1 MSSKDLY
8 ENLIRYYEFQI
19 GEMPR
24 RERFKQALVETF
36 KENDLHIFFTLPYL
50 GFISEE
56 KLKKK
61 LARKKL
67 AGSEFDSAMSRLI
80 PKGLVDKFQKNGK
93 WGYERAPVIV
103 VLEMAVREHE
113 DSPFRQITSEV
124 MNDLIEGAAET
135 IPTKTPYYRVLPVE
149 PAIQKN
155 SASTLIQVN
164 VDIPDPRQ
172 VLPLDVISEMI
183 KGAERIAL
191 SNCYCRS
198 AKQVLG
204 ESCKHPLE
212 TCFYFDELAQM
223 KLQTDYAREITYEEA
238 MQILYE
244 CEIQGL
250 IHNVSNCEGKIQTL
264 CNCCECS
271 CAVVKA
277 WNRGMRNTTSPSRF
291 VVTLK
296 ADRCQLSGECVKACP
311 VEAISVQNTMLAIEL
326 DKCLG
331 CGLCIS
337 ACPEDALSLT
347 PREKPVKIFK
357 DNDQLFRNIY
367 AESAVGLIKRK
378 LGLVKKNLID
388 F

>member
-1 MSSKDLY
+1 MPRKDLY

-24 RERFKQALVETF
+24 RDRFKQALIETF
-36 KENDLHIFFTLPYL
+36 SEDDLRIFFTLPYL

-56 KLKKK
+56 KLKRK
-61 LARKKL
+61 LTRKNL
-67 AGSEFDSAMSRLI
+67 SSSEFDSAMSRLI
-80 PKGLVDKFQKNGK
+80 PKGLVDKFQKNGE

-103 VLEMAVREHE
+103 VLEMAVRENQ

-135 IPTKTPYYRVLPVE
+135 IPTQTPYYRVLPVE
-149 PAIQKN
+149 PAVCKN
-155 SASTLIQVN
+155 SESTLIQVN
-164 VDIPDPRQ
+164 VDIPDPRE

-183 KGAERIAL
+183 KGAELIAL

-204 ESCKHPLE
+204 KGCDHPLE

-223 KLQTDYAREITYEEA
+223 KLQTDYAREVTYDEA
-238 MQILYE
+238 MDVLYE
-244 CEIQGL
+244 CETQGL

-271 CAVVKA
+271 CAVLKA

-291 VVTLK
+291 IVTVNSEK
-296 ADRCQLSGECVKACP
+296 CQLCGECIEACP
-311 VEAISVQNTMLAIEL
+311 VKALSMQNGRLAINLE
-326 DKCLG
+326 KCLG
-331 CGLCIS
+331 CGLCVP
-337 ACPEDALSLT
+337 ACPENALSLA
-347 PREKPVKIFK
+347 PRENPAKIFR
-357 DNDQLFRNIY
+357 DNDQLFRKIY
-367 AESAVGLIKRK
+367 SESAIGLIRRK
-378 LGLVKKNLID
+378 LGLMK
-388 F
+388 